1 MLSLVEF
8 TVKFSNR
15 TAQNQ
20 ASLFNGVLTELGLER
35 SVEINDVKKDLEAL
49 KNPLTS
55 TGMKFNMTWTP

>member
-1 MLSLVEF
+1 MLSLKF

-35 SVEINDVKKDLEAL
+35 SVEINDVKKDLEASSNIEL
-49 KNPLTS
+49 NIS
-55 TGMKFNMTWTP
+55 SWTKQDTPQ